1 MRILL
6 ALSAIVLAQDPGTAT
21 GELPTV
27 RPVYEALAVWKAAT
41 RKVEAVGP
49 GLRVTPG
56 DRLGAPGGAYACF
69 AVEGDNLISLRGVV
83 AAEDK
88 GLSLERHGARLVAKL
103 FEGKLLVETFQSEIR
118 VETAHGRIE
127 AKTAAFLVEVSG
139 GKTRVVALDGTLTFS
154 NTLGSVKVEA
164 GKESVAEG
172 QSAPT
177 APAPAKPE
185 SDRDLTGPPP
195 VRNLIRNPGFEEG
208 LKFWNPRFDSKA
220 PCASLDEESPFSGR
234 RCVRLDVSNR
244 VFGPGKKPG
253 HWLGFG
259 VGVELKVG
267 RRYLLRV
274 YLRTDVR
281 SGRGVPLVTVGG
293 VAGPSIFRPAPLS
306 DGTWQLV
313 RGIVRATQTDG
324 RIAIEADTGTESYD
338 LQIRA
343 DDFALVELPDLPDAK
358 R

>member
-6 ALSAIVLAQDPGTAT
+6 ALSAIVLAQDPGTTT

-27 RPVYEALAVWKAAT
+27 RPVYETLAVWKAAT
-41 RKVEAVGP
+41 GKVEAVGP

-88 GLSLERHGARLVAKL
+88 GLSLERHGAKLVAKL
-103 FEGKLLVETFQSEIR
+103 FDGKLLVESFQSEIQ

-164 GKESVAEG
+164 GKESVAESE
-172 QSAPT
+172 SAPT
-177 APAPAKPE
+177 APAPAKPGA
-185 SDRDLTGPPP
+185 DKDLTGPPP
-195 VRNLIRNPGFEEG
+195 ARNVIRNPGFEEG
-208 LKFWNPRFDSKA
+208 LKFWNPRSDSKT
-220 PCASLDEESPFSGR
+220 PCTSLDEEIAYTGR
-234 RCVRLDVSNR
+234 RSVHLDVSNR
-244 VFGPGKKPG
+244 VFGPGRKSS
-253 HWLGFG
+253 HWLGFSQAL
-259 VGVELKVG
+259 ELKPG
-267 RRYLLRV
+267 HRYLLRV
-274 YLRTDVR
+274 YVRTDAR
-281 SGRGVPLVTVGG
+281 AGKGVPLVTIGG
-293 VAGPSIFRPAPLS
+293 VESPSIFRPAPLS

-313 RGIVRATQTDG
+313 RGIVRANKADG
-324 RIAIEADTGTESYD
+324 AISIEADISSESYD
-338 LQIRA
+338 FQIRA
-343 DDFALVELPDLPDAK
+343 DDFALVELPDPPPK